1 MLVCWYHSS
10 HWKTSLAVHMKDTIR
25 DLLRTQLREGDKW
38 YLISTTW
45 FRKWKKYVGC
55 INTISMGKPSA
66 KPGPIDNSSLFE
78 EGSEALKENL
88 VDEQEYVL
96 VPEEAWTKL
105 VSWYGLAEGQK
116 PILRHVIKQ
125 GSFIDR
131 LKVEVYLMN
140 LKMCRYQQMDAICSQ
155 MFSHANTIRDIEQ
168 EMRSVFQIAASKP
181 VRLWEKDKSN
191 TFEELDIPDNTLSD
205 ILLHPDHVLVIEEQT
220 DGGTWPRTGK

>member
-1 MLVCWYHSS
+1 M
-10 HWKTSLAVHMKDTIR
+10 
-25 DLLRTQLREGDKW
+25 
-38 YLISTTW
+38 
-45 FRKWKKYVGC
+45 GC
-55 INTISMGKPSA
+55 INTTSMGKPSA
-66 KPGPIDNSSLFE
+66 KSGPIDNSSLFE

-125 GSFIDR
+125 GTFMDL

-140 LKMCRYQQMDAICSQ
+140 LKMCHYQQMDAICSH

-168 EMRSVFQIAASKP
+168 EMRSVFQITATKP
-181 VRLWEKDKSN
+181 VRLWIKDMSG
-191 TFEELDIPDNTLSD
+191 TFEELDILDNTLSD
-205 ILLHPDHVLVIEEQT
+205 ILLHPHQVIGIEEQN
-220 DGGTWPRTGK
+220 DDSTWPRTGK